1 MQHYPCCSGLSSL
14 QIGICGRH
22 CLTSE
27 VLLANVLLKHRRA
40 RRESILVA
48 FFSSYFPL
56 LWENKMAET
65 SGSRMRG
72 CHAYGL
78 DYVTAKI
85 GGFPCKGVA
94 SVFVLFSSDR
104 VDKRIH
110 IHVHKQQPT
119 QRQEKEGHSAIP

>member
-48 FFSSYFPL
+48 FFSTYFPFRMG
-56 LWENKMAET
+56 EQDGRNERFAHAQM
-65 SGSRMRG
+65 SCVQSRLR
-72 CHAYGL
+72 
-78 DYVTAKI
+78 DRI
-85 GGFPCKGVA
+85 IRGFPRKGVA
-94 SVFVLFSSDR
+94 SVFVQFSSDR